1 MDSSNKTP
9 VKLSRKIDLRVLH
22 RRIFLKIN
30 TREFSKTNAL
40 DLLFLFIFLL
50 RWINSN
56 KFELIHLCKS
66 MKSTLTLSINV
77 YKAKN
82 EQSPLHF
89 NQQSCIL
96 RERVLLEKLRIEEII
111 ITTIY
116 IQGTCIIILQSFKSF
131 QLQTFLF
138 LLNPSIS
145 FSKLELVLIHG

>member
-30 TREFSKTNAL
+30 TREFLKTNAL

-77 YKAKN
+77 CKAKN

-111 ITTIY
+111 LLLLY
-116 IQGTCIIILQSFKSF
+116 ISREHVLLYCKALKVFNFKLFSSF
-131 QLQTFLF
+131 
-138 LLNPSIS
+138 
-145 FSKLELVLIHG
+145 

>member
-56 KFELIHLCKS
+56 KFELIHLCES

-82 EQSPLHF
+82 E
-89 NQQSCIL
+89 
-96 RERVLLEKLRIEEII
+96 
-111 ITTIY
+111 
-116 IQGTCIIILQSFKSF
+116 
-131 QLQTFLF
+131 
-138 LLNPSIS
+138 
-145 FSKLELVLIHG
+145 